1 MAEQEKDKAT
11 GVLDDATN
19 TSNPTDVNSTY
30 QTTTVNDTG
39 DTVIKDAYAN
49 KDKSGYASAPNTTT
63 EATNSRTGSGLKA
76 AEGTEYSWNTKAD
89 ERAGLDYESSVLETK
104 SNMLQNRQDLESKGQ
119 QFQDQFAMQQYKQ
132 NQSIDKV
139 GWTGGY
145 VLDSE
150 RQVNYLKQTIQAQM
164 YGQMELQKYGYDTSL
179 AAARLAYDT
188 NRYDLA
194 LEYYNTA
201 LSRAVSE
208 AEITGY
214 YVSPETNEM
223 LDQYSIASQTL
234 NDPNAKEDEKLRADK
249 ILASVYNWFEGHGI
263 SKQGVETYNHIIQ
276 ERTNKMSIEQTLDYI
291 NKANKQIDSNTFTKL
306 DANGNAIVGKDGTTI
321 ETINFNTVSKEDLL
335 DYIGSSETAK
345 QQYYGYLDTKITG
358 ETETQFKT
366 WLISKGLM
374 NKQEDGSYTPKSN
387 TDYASHLY
395 QFLKSSDIY
404 QSLMDSFKDI
414 SDEKAKNLQDIYEN
428 WDFEIALPDGTSIL
442 RTFKEL
448 QNEVID
454 MKNTSGDTKLNDVT
468 EKNEDGTYK
477 NTYSFNKKSISFD
490 GQTSETVKVN
500 DDLIF
505 WSVQADLGNKA
516 YNSEADFKLS
526 NGIGDNYNLELATS
540 HNETLKGINLEEIQE
555 TYKRVYGQ
563 DIPANT
569 TFVYKGELYVF
580 NRYTQYE
587 TVGGTNKP
595 ITHENIYRAKG
606 QCKNKAGSKG
616 NYTDLIKRIQEN
628 A

>member
-1 MAEQEKDKAT
+1 MNEQEKDKAT

-19 TSNPTDVNSTY
+19 TSTPTDVNSTY

-49 KDKSGYASAPNTTT
+49 KDKSGYASAPNTKID
-63 EATNSRTGSGLKA
+63 AVDSKTGSGLKA
-76 AEGTEYSWNTKAD
+76 AEGTDYSWNTKAD
-89 ERAGLDYESSVLETK
+89 ERAELDYKSSVLESK
-104 SNMLQNRQDLESKGQ
+104 SNMLENRQNIESQGQ
-119 QFQDQFAMQQYKQ
+119 QAQEQFAMKQYSQ

-223 LDQYSIASQTL
+223 LDQYSMASRTL
-234 NDPNAKEDEKLRADK
+234 NDKNAPEEERQRADR
-249 ILASVYNWFEGHGI
+249 ILSSVYEWFKGHGI
-263 SKQGVETYNHIIQ
+263 SEQGVETYNHIVQ
-276 ERTNKMSIEQTLDYI
+276 ERTHKMSVEQTLDYI

-306 DANGNAIVGKDGTTI
+306 DENGNPSMSKDGTTM
-321 ETINFNTVSKEDLL
+321 ETINFNTVSKDDLL
-335 DYIGSSETAK
+335 DYIGSSEMAK

-374 NKQEDGSYTPKSN
+374 DKQEDGTYTPKSN
-387 TDYASHLY
+387 TDYSSQLY

-404 QSLMDSFKDI
+404 QSLIDSFKDI
-414 SDEKAKNLQDIYEN
+414 DGDKAKQLQDIYEN
-428 WDFEIALPDGTSIL
+428 WDFEIALPDGSSMIK
-442 RTFKEL
+442 TFNEL
-448 QNEVID
+448 ENEVTSA
-454 MKNTSGDTKLNDVT
+454 KNLTTSGSLKDLVNKDTNNNYTSDVPDP
-468 EKNEDGTYK
+468 KDINIK
-477 NTYSFNKKSISFD
+477 
-490 GQTSETVKVN
+490 
-500 DDLIF
+500 
-505 WSVQADLGNKA
+505 GN
-516 YNSEADFKLS
+516 DFKATNYNDANLIVTDITADVKTNFFKSGAKEQDITLS
-526 NGIGDNYNLELATS
+526 KLKDAYNLELAESVNSPSLGTDDQRR
-540 HNETLKGINLEEIQE
+540 LEEIA
-555 TYKRVYGQ
+555 KRSGNLQQGSIIVYNDTPYVYINNPNNNNNIKGT
-563 DIPANT
+563 A
-569 TFVYKGELYVF
+569 FVKL
-580 NRYTQYE
+580 
-587 TVGGTNKP
+587 
-595 ITHENIYRAKG
+595 KG
-606 QCKNKAGSKG
+606 QCGKSGA
-616 NYTDLIKRIQEN
+616 TDLVNDIKY
-628 A
+628 AVGA

>member
-1 MAEQEKDKAT
+1 MNEQEKDKTT

-19 TSNPTDVNSTY
+19 TSTPTDVNSTY

-63 EATNSRTGSGLKA
+63 DAVDSKTGSGLKA
-76 AEGTEYSWNTKAD
+76 AEGTSYSWETKAE
-89 ERAGLDYESSVLETK
+89 ERAGLDYKSAVLESK
-104 SNMLQNRQDLESKGQ
+104 SNMLENRQNIESQGQ
-119 QFQDQFAMQQYKQ
+119 QAQDQFAMKQYTQ

-223 LDQYSIASQTL
+223 LDQYSIASKTL
-234 NDPNAKEDEKLRADK
+234 NDPNAREEDKLRADK
-249 ILASVYNWFEGHGI
+249 ILTSVYEWFEGHGI
-263 SKQGVETYNHIIQ
+263 SKQGVETYNHIVQ
-276 ERTNKMSIEQTLDYI
+276 ERTHKMSVEQTLDYI

-306 DANGNAIVGKDGTTI
+306 DENGNPIMSKDGTTM
-321 ETINFNTVSKEDLL
+321 ETINFNTASKEELL
-335 DYIGSSETAK
+335 DYISSSEMAK
-345 QQYYGYLDTKITG
+345 KQYYGYLDTKITG

-374 NKQEDGSYTPKSN
+374 DKQEDGTYTPKSN
-387 TDYASHLY
+387 IDYSSQLY
-395 QFLKSSDIY
+395 QFLKSNDIY
-404 QSLMDSFKDI
+404 QSLIDSFKDI
-414 SDEKAKNLQDIYEN
+414 DGDKAKQLQDIYEN
-428 WDFEIALPDGTSIL
+428 WDFEIALPDGTPI
-442 RTFKEL
+442 RKTFNEL
-448 QNEVID
+448 ENEVTSA
-454 MKNTSGDTKLNDVT
+454 KNLTTSSSLKDLVNKDTNNNYTSDVPDPKDIT
-468 EKNEDGTYK
+468 IK
-477 NTYSFNKKSISFD
+477 
-490 GQTSETVKVN
+490 
-500 DDLIF
+500 
-505 WSVQADLGNKA
+505 GN
-516 YNSEADFKLS
+516 DFKAINYNDAKLIVTDITADVSENCFQSGTKEQEITLS
-526 NGIGDNYNLELATS
+526 KLKDAYNLELAESVNNPSLGTDDQ
-540 HNETLKGINLEEIQE
+540 KRLEEIARRSGNLQQGSIII
-555 TYKRVYGQ
+555 YNDVPYVYINNPKDKVS
-563 DIPANT
+563 DIKGTA
-569 TFVYKGELYVF
+569 FVKL
-580 NRYTQYE
+580 
-587 TVGGTNKP
+587 
-595 ITHENIYRAKG
+595 KG
-606 QCKNKAGSKG
+606 QCGKSGA
-616 NYTDLIKRIQEN
+616 TDLVNDIKS
-628 A
+628 AVGA

>member
-49 KDKSGYASAPNTTT
+49 KDKSGYASTPNTTT
-63 EATNSRTGSGLKA
+63 DAVDSKTGSGLKA
-76 AEGTEYSWNTKAD
+76 AEGTNYSWETKAE
-89 ERAGLDYESSVLETK
+89 ERAKLDYESSVLETK

-306 DANGNAIVGKDGTTI
+306 DANGNAIVGKDGTTV

-454 MKNTSGDTKLNDVT
+454 MKNTSGDTKLSDVT

-540 HNETLKGINLEEIQE
+540 HNETLKGINLEELQE

-563 DIPANT
+563 DMPANT

-587 TVGGTNKP
+587 TVGGTSKP

>member
-1 MAEQEKDKAT
+1 MAEQEKNKAT

-49 KDKSGYASAPNTTT
+49 KDKSGYASTPNTTT
-63 EATNSRTGSGLKA
+63 DAVDSKTGSGLKA
-76 AEGTEYSWNTKAD
+76 AEGTNYSWETKAE
-89 ERAGLDYESSVLETK
+89 ERAKLDYESSVLETK

-234 NDPNAKEDEKLRADK
+234 NDPNAKEEDRLRADK

-276 ERTNKMSIEQTLDYI
+276 ERTHKMSVEQTLDYI

-306 DANGNAIVGKDGTTI
+306 DANGNPIMGKDGTTM

-335 DYIGSSETAK
+335 DYIGSSDIAK

-374 NKQEDGSYTPKSN
+374 DKQEDGSYTPKSN
-387 TDYASHLY
+387 TDYSSHLY

-454 MKNTSGDTKLNDVT
+454 MKNTSGDTKLSDVT

-526 NGIGDNYNLELATS
+526 NGIGDNYNLELATN
-540 HNETLKGINLEEIQE
+540 HNETLKGINLEKIQE

-563 DIPANT
+563 DMPANT

-587 TVGGTNKP
+587 TVGGTSKP

>member
-1 MAEQEKDKAT
+1 MNEQEKDKTT

-19 TSNPTDVNSTY
+19 TSTPTDVNSTY

-63 EATNSRTGSGLKA
+63 DAVDSKTGSGLKA
-76 AEGTEYSWNTKAD
+76 AEGTSYSWETKAE
-89 ERAGLDYESSVLETK
+89 ERAGLDYKSAVLESK
-104 SNMLQNRQDLESKGQ
+104 SNMLENRQNIESQGQ
-119 QFQDQFAMQQYKQ
+119 QAQDQFAMKQYTQ

-214 YVSPETNEM
+214 YISPETNEM
-223 LDQYSIASQTL
+223 LDQYSIASKTL
-234 NDPNAKEDEKLRADK
+234 NDPNAREEDKLRADK
-249 ILASVYNWFEGHGI
+249 ILTSVYEWFEGHGI
-263 SKQGVETYNHIIQ
+263 SKQGVETYNHIVQ
-276 ERTNKMSIEQTLDYI
+276 ERTHKMSVEQTLKYI
-291 NKANKQIDSNTFTKL
+291 DTANKQIDSNTFTKL
-306 DANGNAIVGKDGTTI
+306 DANGNPIMSKDGTTM

-335 DYIGSSETAK
+335 DYIGSSDMAK
-345 QQYYGYLDTKITG
+345 KQYYGYLDTKITG

-374 NKQEDGSYTPKSN
+374 NKSEDGKTYTPKSN
-387 TDYASHLY
+387 TDYSSQLY

-404 QSLMDSFKDI
+404 QSLVDSFKDI
-414 SDEKAKNLQDIYEN
+414 DGDKAKQLQDIYEN
-428 WDFEIALPDGTSIL
+428 WDFEIALPDGSSMIK
-442 RTFKEL
+442 TFNEL
-448 QNEVID
+448 ENEVTSA
-454 MKNTSGDTKLNDVT
+454 KNLTTSGSLKDLVNRD
-468 EKNEDGTYK
+468 ENNNY
-477 NTYSFNKKSISFD
+477 
-490 GQTSETVKVN
+490 TSNVPDPKEINIK
-500 DDLIF
+500 
-505 WSVQADLGNKA
+505 GN
-516 YNSEADFKLS
+516 DFKATHYNDANLIVTDITADVKTNFFKSGAKEQDITLS
-526 NGIGDNYNLELATS
+526 KLKDAYNLELAESVNSPSLGTDDQRR
-540 HNETLKGINLEEIQE
+540 LEEIA
-555 TYKRVYGQ
+555 KRSGNLQQGSIIVYNDTPYVYINNPNDNNNIKGT
-563 DIPANT
+563 A
-569 TFVYKGELYVF
+569 FVKL
-580 NRYTQYE
+580 
-587 TVGGTNKP
+587 
-595 ITHENIYRAKG
+595 KG
-606 QCKNKAGSKG
+606 QCGKSGA
-616 NYTDLIKRIQEN
+616 TDLVNDIKS
-628 A
+628 AVGA

>member
-1 MAEQEKDKAT
+1 MNEQEKNKAT

-19 TSNPTDVNSTY
+19 TSTPTDINSTY

-63 EATNSRTGSGLKA
+63 DAIDSKTGSGLKA
-76 AEGTEYSWNTKAD
+76 AEGTDYSWNTKAD
-89 ERAGLDYESSVLETK
+89 ERAGLDYKSSVLESK
-104 SNMLQNRQDLESKGQ
+104 SNMLENRQNIESQGQ
-119 QFQDQFAMQQYKQ
+119 QAQDQFAMKQYAQ

-223 LDQYSIASQTL
+223 LDQYSMASRTL
-234 NDPNAKEDEKLRADK
+234 NDKNAPEEERQRADK
-249 ILASVYNWFEGHGI
+249 ILSSVYEWFEGHGI
-263 SKQGVETYNHIIQ
+263 SKQGVETYNHIVQ
-276 ERTNKMSIEQTLDYI
+276 ERTNKMSVEQTLDYI

-306 DANGNAIVGKDGTTI
+306 DENGNAIIGKDGTTM
-321 ETINFNTVSKEDLL
+321 ETINFNTVSKEELL
-335 DYIGSSETAK
+335 DYISSSEMAK
-345 QQYYGYLDTKITG
+345 KQYYGYLDTKITG

-374 NKQEDGSYTPKSN
+374 DKQEDGTYTPKSN
-387 TDYASHLY
+387 IDYSSQLY
-395 QFLKSSDIY
+395 QFLKSNDIY
-404 QSLMDSFKDI
+404 QSLVDSFKDI
-414 SDEKAKNLQDIYEN
+414 DGDKAKQLQNIYEN
-428 WDFEIALPDGTSIL
+428 WDFEITLPDGSSMIK
-442 RTFKEL
+442 TFNEL
-448 QNEVID
+448 ENEVTSA
-454 MKNTSGDTKLNDVT
+454 KNLTTSGSLKDLVNKDTNNNYTSDIPNP
-468 EKNEDGTYK
+468 KNITIK
-477 NTYSFNKKSISFD
+477 
-490 GQTSETVKVN
+490 
-500 DDLIF
+500 
-505 WSVQADLGNKA
+505 GN
-516 YNSEADFKLS
+516 DFKAINYNDAKLIVTDITADISENFFKSGAKEQDITLS
-526 NGIGDNYNLELATS
+526 KLKDAYNLELAESVNNPSLGTDDQ
-540 HNETLKGINLEEIQE
+540 KRLEEIARRSGNLQQGSIII
-555 TYKRVYGQ
+555 YNDVPYVYINNPKDKVS
-563 DIPANT
+563 DIKGTA
-569 TFVYKGELYVF
+569 FVKL
-580 NRYTQYE
+580 
-587 TVGGTNKP
+587 
-595 ITHENIYRAKG
+595 KG
-606 QCKNKAGSKG
+606 QCGKSGA
-616 NYTDLIKRIQEN
+616 TDLVNDIKS
-628 A
+628 AVGA

>member
-1 MAEQEKDKAT
+1 MNEQEKDKTT

-19 TSNPTDVNSTY
+19 TSTPTDVNSTY

-63 EATNSRTGSGLKA
+63 DAVDSKTGSGLKA
-76 AEGTEYSWNTKAD
+76 AEGTSYSWETKAE
-89 ERAGLDYESSVLETK
+89 ERAGLDYKSAVLESK
-104 SNMLQNRQDLESKGQ
+104 SNMLENRQNIESQGQ
-119 QFQDQFAMQQYKQ
+119 QAQDQFAMKQYTQ

-214 YVSPETNEM
+214 YISPETNEM
-223 LDQYSIASQTL
+223 LDQYSIASKTL
-234 NDPNAKEDEKLRADK
+234 NDPNAREEDKLRADK
-249 ILASVYNWFEGHGI
+249 ILTSVYEWFEGHGI
-263 SKQGVETYNHIIQ
+263 SKQGVETYNHIVQ
-276 ERTNKMSIEQTLDYI
+276 ERTNKMSVEQTLKYI
-291 NKANKQIDSNTFTKL
+291 DTANKQIDSNTFTKL
-306 DANGNAIVGKDGTTI
+306 DANGNPIMSKDGTTM

-335 DYIGSSETAK
+335 DYIGSSDMAK
-345 QQYYGYLDTKITG
+345 KQYYGYLDTKITG

-374 NKQEDGSYTPKSN
+374 NKSEDGKTYTPKSN
-387 TDYASHLY
+387 TDYSSQLY

-404 QSLMDSFKDI
+404 QSLVDSFKDI
-414 SDEKAKNLQDIYEN
+414 DGDKAKQLQDIYEN
-428 WDFEIALPDGTSIL
+428 WDFEIALPDGSSMIK
-442 RTFKEL
+442 TFNEL
-448 QNEVID
+448 ENEVTSA
-454 MKNTSGDTKLNDVT
+454 KNLTTSGSLKDLVNRD
-468 EKNEDGTYK
+468 ENNNY
-477 NTYSFNKKSISFD
+477 
-490 GQTSETVKVN
+490 TSNVPDPKEINIK
-500 DDLIF
+500 
-505 WSVQADLGNKA
+505 GN
-516 YNSEADFKLS
+516 DFKATHYNDANLIVTDITADVKTNFFKSGAKEQDITLS
-526 NGIGDNYNLELATS
+526 KLKDAYNLELAESVNSPSLGTDDQRR
-540 HNETLKGINLEEIQE
+540 LEEIA
-555 TYKRVYGQ
+555 KRSGNLQQGSIIVYNDTPYVYINNPNDNNNIKGT
-563 DIPANT
+563 A
-569 TFVYKGELYVF
+569 FVKL
-580 NRYTQYE
+580 
-587 TVGGTNKP
+587 
-595 ITHENIYRAKG
+595 KG
-606 QCKNKAGSKG
+606 QCGKSGA
-616 NYTDLIKRIQEN
+616 TDLVNDIKS
-628 A
+628 AVGA